1 MLIKYGVLPQAN
13 IYSSKL
19 LFDKLED
26 RKQKRMIQ
34 IVKRKNVLMSKSK
47 NKNSI
52 NKEKSSEQM
61 ITPSTQDI
69 SNFHNNISN
78 ISKLSLKDENN
89 YNKKISI
96 ERFLSSFK
104 YQKKNTKTTNISNN
118 FNIGNE
124 DISEKEVNIS
134 NLNDNDNLLDNISEK
149 EKIKNNGN
157 LKDKKN
163 NKNNIKRINENEKK
177 QTEKNNICQRNKYAI
192 EFLSSNLNS
201 FVEFKNKLKTKV
213 KYNKNYFTSSYSQ
226 ALFLDYNNSVN
237 RNEKNQKNFDYE
249 VNETI
254 KEENESFSPKSI
266 DTIYLGQSNTMSSK
280 KKNPEK
286 NSIKYNSKFQNKSFC
301 KTEENNME
309 QNKNLIK
316 EYTFNKKSLINNH
329 KFKIPKT
336 KLSMEIRNK
345 RKTFEKKECKNY
357 LDINN
362 RQKSMKSGILSP
374 KFLKMKLFLE
384 QIHKF
389 ENSKNKYKDKS
400 KKFRKKEKIN
410 GKKNSQ

>member
-26 RKQKRMIQ
+26 RKQKRIIQ
-34 IVKRKNVLMSKSK
+34 IVKRKNALMSKSK

-104 YQKKNTKTTNISNN
+104 YQKKNIKTTNISNN

-149 EKIKNNGN
+149 EKIKNNNN

-163 NKNNIKRINENEKK
+163 NKNNITRINENEKK

-254 KEENESFSPKSI
+254 KEENESFSPNTNSKVYMRKSI
-266 DTIYLGQSNTMSSK
+266 NMVNIK
-280 KKNPEK
+280 KKIID
-286 NSIKYNSKFQNKSFC
+286 NSIKFSTSKIANKSLNKF
-301 KTEENNME
+301 KDNVENKKMNNTFKFS
-309 QNKNLIK
+309 QKGLIK
-316 EYTFNKKSLINNH
+316 NCKLKLSKNILSVEMKNKRRINENKDNKKFFAIHNND
-329 KFKIPKT
+329 KQPQ
-336 KLSMEIRNK
+336 
-345 RKTFEKKECKNY
+345 RKN
-357 LDINN
+357 I
-362 RQKSMKSGILSP
+362 ISP
-374 KFLKMKLFLE
+374 KFV
-384 QIHKF
+384 
-389 ENSKNKYKDKS
+389 KYKLILGDNNKKEKNINNNKEKS
-400 KKFRKKEKIN
+400 KKLKKNVKIN
-410 GKKNSQ
+410 I